1 MTHDEYLGGRDIPAI
16 LGLVRNTSPLQVAL
30 RHKKALK
37 GEDVPTEPTPDMV
50 RGLSLEPWVAR
61 RVAAE
66 LGPLRKAERL
76 IHPEYSFL
84 GATPDYFTVDRKAI
98 VEIKTHA
105 FPVLEPMP
113 DEVVQVAWQQHIA
126 RKVGLEVDIAYVAEA
141 AVTHDATVVRDP
153 ETGASFPVG
162 LIGVVLHRLLEQV
175 DTDAI
180 ERIAVRWW
188 ERYVLGDD
196 IPEPTAVDVE
206 TMNRIYPRANLGPI
220 EADEEAQ
227 ALVREI
233 MHLRAQSRR
242 INEQLDTRL
251 ARLKG
256 KIGEH
261 CSLILPN
268 GAIHWKSHERV
279 VRKLDPRKIETL
291 GLTEDDVTTE
301 QRQIVRPLRFSIPE
315 EAEDE

>member
-1 MTHDEYLGGRDIPAI
+1 MTHDHYLGGRDIPAI
-16 LGLVRNTSPLQVAL
+16 LGLTRRPSALEVAL

-37 GEDVPTEPTPDMV
+37 GQALPTEPTKDMV

-66 LGPLRKAERL
+66 LGPLRKGERL
-76 IHPEYSFL
+76 IHPEYPFL
-84 GATPDYFTVDRKAI
+84 GATPDYLTEPDRKAL

-105 FPVLEPMP
+105 FPVLAPLP

-126 RKVGLEVDIAYVAEA
+126 RKVGIEVEIAYVAEA
-141 AVTHDATVVRDP
+141 AVTPDATVVRDQD
-153 ETGASFPVG
+153 GASFPVG
-162 LIGVVLHRLLEQV
+162 LIGVALHRVLDKV

-196 IPEPTAVDVE
+196 IPEPTAVDVD
-206 TMNRIYPRANLGPI
+206 TMNRIYPSANLGPI
-220 EADEEAQ
+220 EADEEDIE
-227 ALVREI
+227 LVKAI
-233 MHLRAQSRR
+233 VHLRAQSRR
-242 INEQLDTRL
+242 INEQLDTHL

-256 KIGEH
+256 KMREH
-261 CSLILPN
+261 CSLILPD

-279 VRKLDPRKIETL
+279 TRKLDKTKLEAL

-301 QRQIVRPLRFSIPE
+301 QRQIVRPLRFCIPSE
-315 EAEDE
+315 GEDE